1 MNRSDRLMTGYL
13 SLLAAGVLLSC
24 CLLAAGAWAAEV
36 NLAWD
41 PCANVTGYR
50 IYAAELHADYDYTT
64 PLYQGTAT
72 TCTVVVPDTVE
83 MKFVARAYLDS
94 EGRVYESANSNQVT
108 HAVVV
113 WDNPNL
119 RRE

>member
-1 MNRSDRLMTGYL
+1 MRYL
-13 SLLAAGVLLSC
+13 LLIVMAVFAAS
-24 CLLAAGAWAAEV
+24 GANAAEV

-41 PCANVTGYR
+41 PCENVTGYR
-50 IYAAELHADYDYTT
+50 IYAAELHADYDYTA

-83 MKFVARAYLDS
+83 MMFVARAYLDS
-94 EGRVYESANSNQVT
+94 DGRVYESANSNQVT